1 MYKIGIDVG
10 GTFTDFVVA
19 GEGGQ
24 PRFFKT
30 QSTPDDPSIGVMTG
44 LQEAAAAYGLS
55 LDRFAGRHGPGDP
68 WIDCRDQHAGRTE
81 RGKGGAHHHRW
92 FP

>member
-19 GEGGQ
+19 GEGEP

-30 QSTPDDPSIGVMTG
+30 QSTTNDPSIGVMTG
-44 LQEAAAAYGLS
+44 LQDAAAACGLS
-55 LDRFAGRHGPGDP
+55 LDQLLGDTDLVIHGSTVATNTLVPFQSDLVG
-68 WIDCRDQHAGRTE
+68 
-81 RGKGGAHHHRW
+81 
-92 FP
+92 

>member
-24 PRFFKT
+24 PPGQTHSKLRVLIE
-30 QSTPDDPSIGVMTG
+30 SRD
-44 LQEAAAAYGLS
+44 EAR
-55 LDRFAGRHGPGDP
+55 DRFRL
-68 WIDCRDQHAGRTE
+68 
-81 RGKGGAHHHRW
+81 
-92 FP
+92 